1 MRLKSFLRVLTF
13 HLEVEMARKSLVERE
28 KLKIKLVSKFAD
40 KRAQLKEA
48 QRTATTFE
56 ERMEAQR
63 ELQKLPRRSNPNRV
77 VRRCALTGR
86 PKGVYRKFGLSRSK
100 LRELAMSGKLPGVK
114 KSSW

>member
-1 MRLKSFLRVLTF
+1 
-13 HLEVEMARKSLVERE
+13 MARKSLVERE

-63 ELQKLPRRSNPNRV
+63 ELQKLPRRSNPNIV